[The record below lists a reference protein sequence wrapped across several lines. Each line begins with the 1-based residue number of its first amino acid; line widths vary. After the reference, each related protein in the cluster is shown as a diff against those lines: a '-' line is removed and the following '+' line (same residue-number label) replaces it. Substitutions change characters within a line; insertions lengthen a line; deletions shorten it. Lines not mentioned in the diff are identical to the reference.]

1 MKDMINTK
9 VYVDTLSQQAKKD
22 GRPYEMAL
30 NDFCDFL
37 LDLFSVEA
45 FKNDSK
51 GFLKWQ
57 QERLQAK
64 PHFGF
69 LTLAWIDDV
78 SRAMERG
85 EWLDVFGVL
94 YENMYLTSGKASR
107 TGQFFTPES
116 VSDLMSNIIGSKKNE
131 ASSVKIDGYKVNDCA
146 AGSGRLLLSHYMDV
160 SKTDHSAGRPY
171 CYIAQDSD
179 PLACKMCALNMMI
192 HGMNGRVICQDTLTL
207 STPTVEYIV
216 NEIRYPFITPYY
228 SVRTKPGNPSK

>member
-9 VYVDTLSQQAKKD
+9 VYVDNLSQQAKED

-30 NDFCDFL
+30 NDFCDYL
-37 LDLFSVEA
+37 LDLFSVVA
-45 FKNDSK
+45 FKNDAK
-51 GFLKWQ
+51 GILKWQ
-57 QERLQAK
+57 HERLQAK

-69 LTLAWIDDV
+69 LTLAWMDDV
-78 SRAMERG
+78 ASAMECG
-85 EWLDVFGVL
+85 KWLDVFGTL
-94 YENMYLTSGKASR
+94 YEDMYLTAGKASR

-131 ASSVKIDGYKVNDCA
+131 ASSVKIGGYKVNDCA

-160 SKTDHSAGRPY
+160 SKLDYSAGRLY

-179 PLACKMCALNMMI
+179 LLACKMCALNMMI
-192 HGMNGRVICQDTLTL
+192 HGMNARVICQDTLTL

-216 NEIRYPFITPYY
+216 NEVRYPIIGPYY
-228 SVRTKPGNPSK
+228 SVRTISGNPSK